1 MCPKRIL
8 VKTLKDFWRIK
19 YRTIAIILTI
29 AVSVTIYIGTHTA
42 LRSINGTCAR
52 LYRQLHLCDLQVN
65 FVPATEDELPKL
77 AAAPQPAPG
86 VPGIPGR
93 TTVAA
98 AQAMKGVG
106 RLEKRLILPGSIET
120 KNDELIATLLIVLDE
135 EKEPDVNRLKIMKGS
150 YFKEESHGS
159 TFKEEEHGSTSK
171 EEEHSCADRGSVL
184 LDYTFARE
192 RGYDVGDTIT
202 LGVQGFF
209 SEFKIIGLAVNAEHL
224 ITSANP
230 DFYMP
235 IKNSLGIA
243 YIPMKTIKD
252 LFGYRIYNNYS
263 LTLAKG
269 ADLPATRRAFENLLM
284 ENNIE
289 LDSVLLRDDL
299 FSVKVLKRD
308 MRSFFMVL
316 PAIVG
321 VFILVSFLIL
331 FFSLSRMIQQDR
343 SQLGT
348 LLALGFSPS
357 QLFSAYIIGGT
368 ILGLIG
374 YLIGCAASNSL
385 ADLVV
390 KSYMSGTG
398 LPLMFRYYS
407 GKSFLIALLFSLG
420 APTIA
425 AALSLMQIRGM
436 NVAEMLGRTI
446 EKPWHFASPGT
457 SDIKTK
463 IKIADTAAFGAIIS
477 RGNHLFGKL
486 FKNLFGNLLRNL
498 FERGNIF
505 RRGNIS
511 KRGSIFK
518 IGMRNLWR
526 RKAFFLLSALSIVLG
541 IALAESLI
549 IADVSIYRTIDDFF
563 KLEKWDLFIPFTGL
577 VERQRVEKLKEIEGI
592 SKISPYK
599 KELVNLQ
606 LGNEKKPYQIAGVSK
621 ENSLIRPDIVEGRSF
636 SSDEAQ
642 EIVLNIE
649 MKDLYGLKIGD
660 SIDVWPGNR
669 KKARL
674 KLVGVMNNFI
684 ANQGFVPIGVAQD
697 MSTRKDRYTGVFLA
711 LNAPFEKIRSKIQ
724 KLDFTGYV
732 VRKDEAQNTFH
743 DNMKKISTFLYTYSL
758 MSLFLSIC
766 IIFVNLYLN
775 AVYRKGEYAILLA
788 NGFGQREIGCMIA
801 YEILAITLIVTAAAI
816 PLSIVIS
823 KYFCYKIA
831 RTAVMIH
838 LQIRPVDYLKVF
850 IPMIFLMAGVGW
862 YCTRYASTIDITS
875 TIRNR
880 INE

>member
-29 AVSVTIYIGTHTA
+29 AVSVIIYIGTHTA

-52 LYRQLHLCDLQVN
+52 LYRELHLCDLQFN
-65 FVPATEDELPKL
+65 FVPATEDELPKQLFPHL
-77 AAAPQPAPG
+77 APS

-93 TTVAA
+93 AAVAA
-98 AQAMKGVG
+98 AQAVKGAD
-106 RLEKRLILPGSIET
+106 RLDKRLVLPGSIEA

-135 EKEPDVNRLKIMKGS
+135 EKEPEVNQLKIMKGS
-150 YFKEESHGS
+150 YFKEG
-159 TFKEEEHGSTSK
+159 
-171 EEEHSCADRGSVL
+171 EHSSGEQSCVL

-209 SEFKIIGLAVNAEHL
+209 TEFKVIGLVVNAEHL

-243 YIPMKTIKD
+243 YIPMRTIKN
-252 LFGYRIYNNYS
+252 LFGYRIYNNFS
-263 LTLAKG
+263 LTFAKG
-269 ADLPATRRAFENLLM
+269 ADPQSTRKAFENLFM

-289 LDSVLLRDDL
+289 LDSVLFRDDL

-308 MRSFFMVL
+308 MQSFFMVL

-331 FFSLSRMIQQDR
+331 FFSLSRMVQQDMA
-343 SQLGT
+343 QLGT
-348 LLALGFSPS
+348 LLALGFSPF
-357 QLFSAYIIGGT
+357 QLFSGYIIGGA

-374 YLIGCAASNSL
+374 YLIGCAGSNFL

-398 LPLMFRYYS
+398 LPLMFRYYN
-407 GKSFLIALLFSLG
+407 GKSFLIAFLFSLG
-420 APTIA
+420 APMIA
-425 AALSLMQIRGM
+425 ATFSLMQTRGM
-436 NVAEMLGRTI
+436 NVAEMLGKTM
-446 EKPWHFASPGT
+446 EKPWYFASSG
-457 SDIKTK
+457 IKR
-463 IKIADTAAFGAIIS
+463 KIADTAVFGPIIS
-477 RGNHLFGKL
+477 RWN
-486 FKNLFGNLLRNL
+486 NL
-498 FERGNIF
+498 FERGNT
-505 RRGNIS
+505 
-511 KRGSIFK
+511 FK

-526 RKAFFLLSALSIVLG
+526 RKVFFLLSALSIVLG

-549 IADVSIYRTIDDFF
+549 IADISIYRTIDDFF
-563 KLEKWDLFIPFTGL
+563 KLEKWDLFIPFSGL
-577 VERQRVEKLKEIEGI
+577 VEREKVEKLKEIEGI

-599 KELVNLQ
+599 KALVNLQ
-606 LGNEKKPYQIAGVSK
+606 LGNERKPYQIAGISK
-621 ENSLIRPDIVEGRSF
+621 ENSLIKPDIIEGSLF
-636 SSDEAQ
+636 SSDEAR
-642 EIVLNIE
+642 EIILNLE
-649 MKDLYGLKIGD
+649 MKDQYGLKIGD
-660 SIDVWPGNR
+660 SIDVWQGNK

-684 ANQGFVPIGVAQD
+684 ANQAFVPIGIAQK
-697 MSTRKDRYTGVFLA
+697 MGGPQDRFTGVFLA
-711 LNAPFEKIRSKIQ
+711 LNAPFEKVRSKLQ
-724 KLDFTGYV
+724 KLDFTGYI
-732 VRKDEAQNTFH
+732 VRKDDAQNTFH
-743 DNMKKISTFLYTYSL
+743 SNMKKISTFLYTYSL

-788 NGFGQREIGCMIA
+788 NGFGKKEIGFMIV
-801 YEILAITLIVTAAAI
+801 YEILAIMIIVTVAAI

-823 KYFCYKIA
+823 KYFCYKMASAAVTIQLHI
-831 RTAVMIH
+831 RT
-838 LQIRPVDYLKVF
+838 VDYLKVF
-850 IPMIFLMAGVGW
+850 IPMIFLMAGVAW
-862 YCTRYASTIDITS
+862 YCTRYASNIDITS